1 MHWLHLFCFSP
12 LCVFK
17 CVLNCQRRGI
27 VTFVG
32 LFSSVHSQ
40 MIGGVIPRNPPA
52 PSLPTFQ
59 PRPNMRSACTCATS
73 KRIAHVSRV
82 QCEPCIVNRVS
93 RVCEPCMYMFC
104 VICALLL
111 QLWAFDT
118 VYCTLCTFLVG
129 ECALKDIDA
138 FAAART

>member
-1 MHWLHLFCFSP
+1 MHWLHLFYFSP

-17 CVLNCQRRGI
+17 CVLKCLRRGK
-27 VTFVG
+27 VTLLTFVG

-52 PSLPTFQ
+52 PSLPTFE

-73 KRIAHVSRV
+73 KRIAHVTRV
-82 QCEPCIVNRVS
+82 HMRAVYVNRVS

-111 QLWAFDT
+111 QLCIVHCSHYWLENAH
-118 VYCTLCTFLVG
+118 
-129 ECALKDIDA
+129 
-138 FAAART
+138 